1 MRTIKR
7 IAIFAERPQWHAE
20 RLRTALAAGGADGVC
35 VSLGD
40 CSFDTGAGAHGLDVP
55 GFDGEL
61 PDGALVRAISAG
73 SFEQVTLRLGL
84 LHALHDLGVPVCND
98 ARAIERCVDKST
110 TTFLL
115 SQAGIPTP
123 PTWVCESPEHARAV
137 AAREIGAGR
146 PVVLKPLF
154 GAQGRGLHFIDHAS
168 RLPEPDEVAGVY
180 YLQRYV
186 DSGEGDFRDWRV
198 FVVGGRAVAAMI
210 RHGAQW
216 ITNVGQGA
224 RCEGASP
231 DGAVGALAVAAAD
244 AVGAGFAGV
253 DIILDRAGRPQVL
266 EVNSMPA
273 WQGLQGVTRVDLAQ
287 EIADDFLARLPTAG
301 TAPVAA
307 RRAGAR

>member
-7 IAIFAERPQWHAE
+7 IAIFGERPQWHAN
-20 RLRTALAAGGADGVC
+20 RLRTALAARGADGVC
-35 VSLGD
+35 VSLGA
-40 CSFDTGAGAHGLDVP
+40 CSIDTGAGAHGLDVP
-55 GFDGEL
+55 GFRGEL

-115 SQAGIPTP
+115 SRAGIATP
-123 PTWVCESPEHARAV
+123 STWVCESPEHARAV

-146 PVVLKPLF
+146 PLVLKPLF
-154 GAQGRGLHFIDHAS
+154 GAQGRGLHFLDDAS

-186 DSGEGDFRDWRV
+186 DSGAGAFRDWRV

-210 RHGAQW
+210 RHGARC
-216 ITNVGQGA
+216 ITTVGPGA
-224 RCEGASP
+224 RWEGAAP
-231 DGAVGALAVAAAD
+231 DGEVGALAVAAAD

-253 DIILDRAGRPQVL
+253 DIIRDGAGRPQVL

-287 EIADDFLARLPTAG
+287 EIADDFLARLPTAD